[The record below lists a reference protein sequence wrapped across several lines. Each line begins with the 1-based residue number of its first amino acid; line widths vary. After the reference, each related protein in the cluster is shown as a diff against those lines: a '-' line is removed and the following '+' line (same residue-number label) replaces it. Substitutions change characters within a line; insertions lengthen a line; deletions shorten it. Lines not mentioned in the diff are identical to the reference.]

1 MKVLSPLK
9 DANLERR
16 MFQRRVRFGVAVM
29 LALAFLLLA
38 RLVYLQ
44 VLNHEHFTTLS
55 QENRLKIMPIA
66 PTEG

>member
-55 QENRLKIMPIA
+55 QENRL
-66 PTEG
+66 